1 MKELDIEITNEDAII
16 LNKIESY
23 FERSPD
29 GFSVYEIDDTLYV
42 ASHFPFHSGAKNIQ
56 FCVRNHK
63 IADEFFSPF
72 KKTSTKLKPRKDKLN
87 MMVSTR
93 VPASNL

>member
-23 FERSPD
+23 FEKSPD
-29 GFSVYEIDDTLYV
+29 GFYIYENKGEIC
-42 ASHFPFHSGAKNIQ
+42 ASSHFPFHSGAKNIQ